1 MLKLNSL
8 FFIIS
13 YSILSIAD
21 LNAQIVCCSPANE
34 QFVANADDKNFR
46 DEHDL
51 ATFDQHKKLKGK
63 MIRIATP
70 DMDSASAY
78 ILEPKNPGNN
88 WLFVFHEWW
97 GLNDHIKSEAD
108 MLFEDLKEVNVICLD
123 LYDGNVA
130 QNRDQASDFMKSTD
144 EFRIRQIIRAAIDL
158 AGYEAKIST
167 IGWCFGGTW
176 SMQASIMA
184 GRQGKACVVY
194 YGMPELERANL
205 IPLKADVMG
214 IFAEKDQWIN
224 SEIVTQFSDLM
235 DVLQKNLDVVVFP
248 ADHAFANPSGSNYE
262 QSMAKE
268 ARSISTEF
276 LKAHVEANK

>member
-1 MLKLNSL
+1 MLKVKPISL
-8 FFIIS
+8 FI
-13 YSILSIAD
+13 ILS
-21 LNAQIVCCSPANE
+21 LLCKPFVNAQVVCCSPANE

-46 DEHDL
+46 NEHDL
-51 ATFDQHKKLKGK
+51 AAFDQNKKLKGK

-70 DMDSASAY
+70 DSDSASAY
-78 ILEPKNPGNN
+78 FLEPKKPGNK

-108 MLFEDLKEVNVICLD
+108 MLFDDLKDVNVICLD

-130 QNRDQASDFMKSTD
+130 QNREQASDFMKSAD
-144 EFRIRQIIRAAIDL
+144 EYRIRQIIRAAIDL

-176 SMQASIMA
+176 SMQASIMT
-184 GRQGKACVVY
+184 GRQGKACVIY
-194 YGMPELERANL
+194 YGMPELVRASL

-224 SEIVTQFSDLM
+224 TEIVTQFSDLM
-235 DVLQKNLDVVVFP
+235 DVLQKNLDLVVFP

-268 ARSISTEF
+268 ARAISTEF
-276 LKAHVEANK
+276 LKAKFEE